1 MSQFYKSKTRECR
14 ARRAYEH
21 TLDMDRRFKDEIVYS
36 VKNSKVYNYAT
47 NVGINFE
54 YKTDIL
60 VVPHDTVTA
69 LEQYRDGR
77 TAILNFASYK
87 HPGGKFLDG
96 SMAQEESLCHA
107 SFLYNV
113 LREFKDTYYA
123 WNNKNLNHSLYLN
136 RALFSPDICFEG
148 TQVLKS
154 SVITCAAPNKK
165 AAMHSWVSEQ
175 GNTLALKER
184 IKLIFSVAK
193 VEKINTLI
201 LGAFGCGVFGQDPRE
216 VAKIFKDYL
225 VAHDGIFAS
234 VVFAIPES
242 NNGNYE
248 IFKSVIG
255 SKKC

>member
-113 LREFKDTYYA
+113 LREFKDTYYDEIEA
-123 WNNKNLNHSLYLN
+123 KESTQYQEYNNFDVDRITDISLQQLNECIKKTKN
-136 RALFSPDICFEG
+136 D
-148 TQVLKS
+148 K
-154 SVITCAAPNKK
+154 
-165 AAMHSWVSEQ
+165 
-175 GNTLALKER
+175 
-184 IKLIFSVAK
+184 
-193 VEKINTLI
+193 
-201 LGAFGCGVFGQDPRE
+201 
-216 VAKIFKDYL
+216 
-225 VAHDGIFAS
+225 
-234 VVFAIPES
+234 
-242 NNGNYE
+242 
-248 IFKSVIG
+248 
-255 SKKC
+255 KKCYGEVIVFLYQNKDLVDIQKHDFILKGKEKVIAFESSNGWDDTKVIENIYVKK